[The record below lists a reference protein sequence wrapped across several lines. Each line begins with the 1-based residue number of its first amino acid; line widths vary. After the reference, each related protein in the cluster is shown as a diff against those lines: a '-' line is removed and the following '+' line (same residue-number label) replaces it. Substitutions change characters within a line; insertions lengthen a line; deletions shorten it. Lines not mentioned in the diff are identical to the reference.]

1 MAGSSWAQ
9 AWSLLDVY
17 QSARQNDPA
26 FRAARYQR
34 DAGRQSTA
42 IARAGLLPNVSIT
55 AFRARNEGDRVLIG
69 SGIKQ
74 PLDYN
79 VVQDAITLRQPL
91 INYESFVKYQQAGIQ
106 VAHSEAVFSAKESE
120 LAVRVTTAYL
130 EALLATEKLAL
141 SDAEVAAF
149 EEQYRMAQRRMA
161 SGEGTL
167 TEIAETESRLRIA
180 EADRAGARDVLTIAV
195 RVLEDM
201 TGEAMSSF
209 SIPSSDSIPAGI
221 QPDDL
226 DTWMSIAQEH
236 SPIISSQR
244 RLFESA
250 RMDVNRNRAG
260 HLPRLDLVASITH
273 SENDS
278 VALLNQK
285 ISNRSI
291 GVQLTVPLFTGWGV
305 MAQTDQAIANRERL
319 SAELDATVN
328 EVLVEVRR
336 QFLNSRTS
344 ITKVSAYRKAVEA
357 SLTAVEGTR
366 KAMAAGIRTN
376 ANLLDAQRE
385 MFSAKKDLAQARYE
399 FLGSQIR
406 LKAVAGILSEN
417 DVADVDRVLV
427 SEAPK

>member
-1 MAGSSWAQ
+1 MGRIAAGLACVFMAGSSWAQ

-120 LAVRVTTAYL
+120 LVVRVTTAYL

-141 SDAEVAAF
+141 SDAEVATF
-149 EEQYRMAQRRMA
+149 EEQYRM
-161 SGEGTL
+161 
-167 TEIAETESRLRIA
+167 
-180 EADRAGARDVLTIAV
+180 TIAV

-201 TGEAMSSF
+201 TGESMSGF
-209 SIPSSDSIPAGI
+209 SIPPSDSIPASI

-226 DTWMSIAQEH
+226 DAWISIAQEH